1 MNPSSDIWPKLI
13 LLAGS
18 ASPISFKYRFVNA

>member
-1 MNPSSDIWPKLI
+1 MKPSSDIWPKLI

-18 ASPISFKYRFVNA
+18 LRPISFRKRFVNA